1 MLLIT
6 SRGMKEKEMV
16 QVADLITET
25 IENRRRPSARQ
36 QVKTKVEKLCRSF
49 PIYEGIDQLLWS

>member
-1 MLLIT
+1 
-6 SRGMKEKEMV
+6 MV